1 MICHRPSCSKNL
13 IDLPDSPNYASIS
26 IRCKCGARYRLS
38 HKSGKH
44 SVEKVTI
51 NDLSL
56 ATVAHVKHSDMQPG
70 DKVHILDGI
79 IGRAERTEI
88 ASRESL
94 RTLVQVAT
102 SLKHNLLEK

>member
-38 HKSGKH
+38 HKAGKH
-44 SVEKVTI
+44 CVEKVSI
-51 NDLSL
+51 NDLTL
-56 ATVAHVKHSDMQPG
+56 AAVAYVKHSDMQPG
-70 DKVHILDGI
+70 DKVYILDDI

-88 ASRESL
+88 ANRESL
-94 RTLVQVAT
+94 RALVQVAT
-102 SLKHNLLEK
+102 SLKQNLLE